1 MDPSPRSLLS
11 LAVEVLARPAAL
23 IEALSGDH
31 LDPARATWTR
41 GAIPRLLALVFLGAG
56 LFGLAVGTYR
66 GGIQVALSALKMPFV
81 LLSPLL
87 VTLPALRVLHSSQEG
102 EVSPRRAGMAALVG
116 AARVAILASA
126 LVPLVWLL
134 YSLQPPYRASLLFMA
149 ASLALVGIP
158 GLFTVGRALAPRGKP
173 GLSASLLTVGLC
185 GLVIAQSGWLLRP
198 FVVTPGARVS
208 FLCPIQEDVFTGLLK
223 RIDGE
228 VALRDDGAAFD
239 CALPEEQEEE
249 P

>member
-1 MDPSPRSLLS
+1 M
-11 LAVEVLARPAAL
+11 
-23 IEALSGDH
+23 SGESES
-31 LDPARATWTR
+31 AGTR
-41 GAIPRLLALVFLGAG
+41 GAIPRLLALVLLGAG

-66 GGIQVALSALKMPFV
+66 GGIQLALSAFKMPFV

-87 VTLPALRVLHSSQEG
+87 VTLPALRVLHSTKGSQ
-102 EVSPRRAGMAALVG
+102 VSSRRAGMAALVG
-116 AARVAILASA
+116 SARVAILASA

-149 ASLALVGIP
+149 ASLVLVGIP

-173 GLSASLLTVGLC
+173 VLGASLLTVGLC

-208 FLCPIQEDVFTGLLK
+208 ILCPIQEDVFTGLLR
-223 RIDGE
+223 RIGGE
-228 VALRDDGAAFD
+228 VALREDGAAFD
-239 CALPEEQEEE
+239 CARSEAPADT